1 MQKRSGY
8 DRSIAM
14 FSPDGR
20 LLQVEYAKK
29 TVKQG
34 STSLGI
40 RCEDGIVLA
49 VDKRFVNKLV
59 DPSSIEKISKIDNHV
74 ACAMSG
80 IVSDGRVLV
89 DRLRYMAQEHKFVYD
104 TPSDILM
111 LVKDISDL
119 KQTYTQSGG
128 VRPFGVS
135 LVIGGID
142 VDGPKLFVTDPT
154 GIYFQYF
161 AKAIGEKEKEID
173 AILQS
178 DYKKDISVDEGIK
191 LALKAM
197 KEALGD
203 DYDEKRV
210 SIKTITE
217 GHDDLKS
224 LTNEEIKKY
233 SKKV

>member
-1 MQKRSGY
+1 MQQRKGY

-29 TVKQG
+29 TIKQG

-40 RCEDGIVLA
+40 KCKDGVVLA

-59 DPSSIEKISKIDNHV
+59 DPSSIEKISKIDDHV
-74 ACAMSG
+74 GCAMSG

-89 DRLRYMAQEHKFVYD
+89 DKLRYMAQEHQFVYD

-111 LVKDISDL
+111 LVKDVADL

-135 LVIGGID
+135 LIIGGID
-142 VDGPKLFVTDPT
+142 VEGPKLFVTDPT
-154 GIYFQYF
+154 GIYFEYF

-173 AILQS
+173 TILQK
-178 DYKKDISVDEGIK
+178 DYEEDISVKDGIK
-191 LALKAM
+191 LALKSM

-203 DYDEKRV
+203 GYDEKRV
-210 SIKTITE
+210 DIKTIEEDGDGLKTLS
-217 GHDDLKS
+217 DD
-224 LTNEEIKKY
+224 EIKKY